1 MVIAADPLAARAT
14 EGEVDLLDLVL
25 DLFERVQNHGLT
37 LLLVDLV
44 VLEQKSLSDDVVKG
58 WRNRRHRQ

>member
-37 LLLVDLV
+37 HTPLGR
-44 VLEQKSLSDDVVKG
+44 SGSP
-58 WRNRRHRQ
+58 